1 MWETNAFVQSG
12 ILGVDARLSNVTG
25 ARVELP
31 FFAPLNYQEERVAS
45 SNDWGIQGKGY
56 YTTQKTSAGSQFAT
70 ITYRGAAFAAD
81 DLHSYQTGEDALAN
95 IRSQLAADMNRKLQE
110 KLQAQLTGLFG
121 GALSEANVYTY
132 AGNMDAQAVTGARY
146 CLGHKSQTV
155 TTMVVHPCVAHDLE
169 ILGMQTF
176 KSDSGAAGGVSYAS
190 NGIGVTDTAIRTFAG
205 LRVIIDD
212 TLPIDDDGNFI
223 SYLFAPGVVRTGA
236 QFGLQIEQ
244 ERNILSLQDVL
255 AITYSN
261 CLHVVG
267 TSWYASTD
275 NPDNTQLIE
284 PANWTRVFQDP
295 RNIPIVQ
302 LKTKASIAP
311 QDPTGW
317 DGVEP
322 PTPGWEAAGGA
333 MPRPQPTITKVTGS
347 GDGDTSAG
355 GGTK

>member
-1 MWETNAFVQSG
+1 MGNQRLRAVWNPWRRCSLEQRDRCQGRVA
-12 ILGVDARLSNVTG
+12 ILCSP
-25 ARVELP
+25 ELP
-31 FFAPLNYQEERVAS
+31 EERVAS
-45 SNDWGIQGKGY
+45 GNDWGIQGKGY

-190 NGIGVTDTAIRTFAG
+190 NGIGVTDTAIRTCRSWRRLSTTPCRSMMTA
-205 LRVIIDD
+205 
-212 TLPIDDDGNFI
+212 I
-223 SYLFAPGVVRTGA
+223 SSATCSPLALCVLV
-236 QFGLQIEQ
+236 
-244 ERNILSLQDVL
+244 LSLACRL
-255 AITYSN
+255 N
-261 CLHVVG
+261 KKG
-267 TSWYASTD
+267 TS
-275 NPDNTQLIE
+275 
-284 PANWTRVFQDP
+284 
-295 RNIPIVQ
+295 
-302 LKTKASIAP
+302 
-311 QDPTGW
+311 
-317 DGVEP
+317 
-322 PTPGWEAAGGA
+322 
-333 MPRPQPTITKVTGS
+333 
-347 GDGDTSAG
+347 
-355 GGTK
+355 